1 MIFPSQIFLNDI
13 NHVYRTASLQKKFF
27 VPASILFGSGFL
39 CYYEKVRS
47 TMRSA
52 IASYLLKYIYYFSAA
67 ELNNIDSE
75 GEVFAEEFSYDES
88 GYGDTDDED
97 I

>member
-1 MIFPSQIFLNDI
+1 MVTKQLHCRKKILCLLPFYLAL
-13 NHVYRTASLQKKFF
+13 ASC
-27 VPASILFGSGFL
+27 

-52 IASYLLKYIYYFSAA
+52 IASYLLKYIYSFSAA
-67 ELNNIDSE
+67 ELNNIDSK

>member
-1 MIFPSQIFLNDI
+1 MFTEQLHCRKIFLCLLPF
-13 NHVYRTASLQKKFF
+13 YLALASC
-27 VPASILFGSGFL
+27 

-67 ELNNIDSE
+67 ELNNSDSE